1 MTMTMMMMMVL
12 LRPCDLG
19 DVVEALND
27 LLDAT

>member
-1 MTMTMMMMMVL
+1 MLMMVMMMMML

-19 DVVEALND
+19 NVVEALND